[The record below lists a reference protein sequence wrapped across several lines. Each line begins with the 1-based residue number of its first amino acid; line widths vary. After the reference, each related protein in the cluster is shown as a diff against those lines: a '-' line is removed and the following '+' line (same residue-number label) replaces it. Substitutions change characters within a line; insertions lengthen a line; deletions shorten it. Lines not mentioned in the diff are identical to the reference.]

1 VWCTN
6 PIGHACGVHEFG
18 RTSQNIRFAG
28 MTTCTHTTR
37 RPRQFSPESV
47 HYVGKHQNRATHRL
61 SSSVAVCLSP
71 SPQRRRALSWSP
83 PCVHLR
89 CSRLTASAS
98 GCGLRRGSNAVSAL
112 ARGSAQLGSEQLTTS
127 AACLLLLIR
136 ERRSRSVNLSRGE
149 REGAGITHLRDATR
163 RDDPQYF
170 APLRRT
176 EAARSIYR
184 SLDSGV
190 NTVSARPGIAPTLRG
205 PSKRERRGRERES
218 A

>member
-1 VWCTN
+1 VYAHHT
-6 PIGHACGVHEFG
+6 PTSTIQPGVGSLRRQASESRDPPPELLG
-18 RTSQNIRFAG
+18 SSLPQPLSPAAKSLELVSSMRTSSMFA
-28 MTTCTHTTR
+28 
-37 RPRQFSPESV
+37 PDRQRV
-47 HYVGKHQNRATHRL
+47 
-61 SSSVAVCLSP
+61 
-71 SPQRRRALSWSP
+71 
-83 PCVHLR
+83 
-89 CSRLTASAS
+89 